1 MSWYTVDREIE
12 TTLGQGCQRQI
23 AGKYHGVAAMRTLR
37 FRTTATGE
45 DVLIGAY
52 GLCNDCAEYA
62 RGGNLIA
69 FSRSI
74 SQGDYVR

>member
-1 MSWYTVDREIE
+1 MSWYTVDREVE
-12 TTLGQGCQRQI
+12 TALNGCQRQVDG
-23 AGKYHGVAAMRTLR
+23 AHHKAAAMRTLR
-37 FRTTATGE
+37 FRTTASGQ
-45 DVLIGAY
+45 DVLIGAF
-52 GLCNDCAEYA
+52 GLCNDCADYA